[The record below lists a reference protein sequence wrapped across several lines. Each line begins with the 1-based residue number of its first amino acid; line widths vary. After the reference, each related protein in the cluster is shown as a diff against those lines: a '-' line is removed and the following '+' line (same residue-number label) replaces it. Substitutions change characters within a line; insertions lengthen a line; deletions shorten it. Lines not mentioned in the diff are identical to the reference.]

1 MDKNNFIHNLYF
13 RLVSPLVYGT
23 MVYILILLVNDRIT
37 ELSSNFELFELIFC
51 ILLTYINFESLRYF
65 IIMMDRFYAFKK
77 SIRLRIILQIAFSS
91 VLSILLTS
99 LLVAIYF
106 IYLVGFRV
114 FSEELYLITSIYLLS
129 SFFYNSLYISIFYLN
144 KQNEAVLQKEEN
156 LRKNLEY
163 RLQSFK
169 NEVNP
174 DLLYTSLETL
184 VSLIYKDVDEA
195 DGFINRLAGFY
206 RYSLDN
212 RQDELTTLAKD
223 IEAGKNLVELLN
235 FENSFITLID
245 ETESD
250 FQYDELI
257 PGTIP
262 LLVHHLVRNS
272 IISSAHPMQIRIF
285 TEGEQNVLL
294 QCRLNE
300 KLKPVSKPLRE
311 IKDLQQAYL
320 FYTDEPLVRIKAYN
334 EITISVP
341 ILRLEVVD
349 LE

>member
-13 RLVSPLVYGT
+13 RLISPLVYGA

-37 ELSSNFELFELIFC
+37 ELSSNFELFELLFC
-51 ILLTYINFESLRYF
+51 IILTYINFESLRIF
-65 IIMMDRFYAFKK
+65 INLIDRFYAFKK
-77 SIRLRIILQIAFSS
+77 GIRLRIFLQFT
-91 VLSILLTS
+91 LLAVWAVAITS
-99 LLVAIYF
+99 LLVSVYF
-106 IYLVGFRV
+106 IYLVGYRV
-114 FSEELYLITSIYLLS
+114 FTEELYLITSIYLLS

-144 KQNEAVLQKEEN
+144 KQNEAVLQREEN

-174 DLLYTSLETL
+174 DLLYDCLETL
-184 VSLIYKDVDEA
+184 VSLIYRDAEEA
-195 DGFINRLAGFY
+195 DVFINRLAGFY

-235 FENSFITLID
+235 FENSFISLID
-245 ETESD
+245 ETEAEFLD
-250 FQYDELI
+250 DEVI

-272 IISSAHPMQIRIF
+272 IISSAHPMQIKIF
-285 TEGEQNVLL
+285 TEGEQSVSV
-294 QCRLNE
+294 QCKLNE
-300 KLKPVSKPLRE
+300 RLKPVPKALRE
-311 IKDLQQAYL
+311 IKDLQQAYS
-320 FYTDEPLVRIKAYN
+320 FYTDEPLVRIKAYH
-334 EITISVP
+334 EITISIP
-341 ILRLEVVD
+341 ILRLEVEE
-349 LE
+349 L